1 MSPLVFAVVLA
12 AAGLH
17 AAWNAL
23 VKQGGDPFLRLALVI
38 LTGSAVCLPLLPFVP
53 PPPAAAWPWLLGS
66 VAIHIAYDSFLC
78 LAYRRGDLSL
88 AYPVA
93 RGLAPPLVALA
104 GFFLAGERLAAGELL
119 AVALVSA
126 GILLLVG
133 LGRVARAQRA
143 SLLWAALCG
152 LTIALYTLCDG
163 RGVRAAGEPWGYIL
177 WLFAL
182 DGLPFG
188 LAVLWLE
195 RRRLAGLATPGLW
208 PAILGGLFSFA
219 AYAMVVWAM
228 ATTPMALV
236 SALRETSVLLA
247 AWIGSRHL
255 GEPFGERRIAAAGL
269 VVAGIVLLKLAG

>member
-23 VKQGGDPFLRLALVI
+23 VKQGGDPFLRLAVVI

-53 PPPAAAWPWLLGS
+53 PPPSAAWPWLLAS
-66 VAIHIAYDSFLC
+66 VAIHIAYDTCLC
-78 LAYRRGDLSL
+78 LAYRNADLSL

-93 RGLAPPLVALA
+93 RGLAPPLVAVL
-104 GFFLAGERLAAGELL
+104 GLLFAGETLSASGLAAV
-119 AVALVSA
+119 AVVSA

-133 LGRVARAQRA
+133 AGRVARAQRR
-143 SLLWAALCG
+143 SLVWALLCG
-152 LTIALYTLCDG
+152 VTIALYTLCDG
-163 RGVRAAGEPWGYIL
+163 QGVRAAGEPWGYIV

-188 LAVLWLE
+188 GAVLWLE
-195 RRRLAGLATPGLW
+195 RRRLAGLATPGLA
-208 PAILGGLFSFA
+208 PAMAGGLLSFT
-219 AYAMVVWAM
+219 AYALVIWAM

-236 SALRETSVLLA
+236 SALRETSVVLA
-247 AWIGSRHL
+247 AWIGTRHL
-255 GEPFGERRIAAAGL
+255 GEPFGRRRVGAASLVAAGIL
-269 VVAGIVLLKLAG
+269 LLKLAG